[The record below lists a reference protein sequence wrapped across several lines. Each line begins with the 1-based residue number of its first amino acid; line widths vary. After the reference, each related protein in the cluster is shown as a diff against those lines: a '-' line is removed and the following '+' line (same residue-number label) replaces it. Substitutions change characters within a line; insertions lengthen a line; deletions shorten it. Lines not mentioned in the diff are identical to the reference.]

1 MEDFEVMIA
10 SHFITNQLPASY
22 SKWVATCKFI
32 LMKMVSTKKVERVS
46 VNITLRKIMSNKE
59 IRHKKY
65 KGNILGK
72 T

>member
-1 MEDFEVMIA
+1 MEDSEAMIA
-10 SHFITNQLPASY
+10 SHFITNQLLASY
-22 SKWVATCKFI
+22 SKWVATGKFI
-32 LMKMVSTKKVERVS
+32 LIKMVLIQKVERVS